1 MGAKRNKILFPTNHT
16 YPHHCSE
23 RTADQTWWMGLGIN
37 IISNS
42 FAFDITAQLSNFDR
56 KC

>member
-37 IISNS
+37 TISNS